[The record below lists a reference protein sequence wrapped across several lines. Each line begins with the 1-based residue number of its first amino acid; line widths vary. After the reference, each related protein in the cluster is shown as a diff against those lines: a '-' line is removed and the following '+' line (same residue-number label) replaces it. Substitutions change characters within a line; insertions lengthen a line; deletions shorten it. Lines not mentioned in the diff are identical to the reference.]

1 MKSAMQELIERYYLF
16 ENGEYKP
23 DAFKKHF
30 AEFYPLHLLK
40 EKEQIKTAFAS
51 GWNWNSDPDK
61 YYQETYVQQEDN
73 TFKQKSKWTSVDNQ
87 KQHIIDIM
95 KADEDDGLYKI
106 FDTNSDKKH

>member
-1 MKSAMQELIERYYLF
+1 MKTAIQDLIERYYLF

-40 EKEQIKTAFAS
+40 EKEQIIDAWKS
-51 GWNWNSDPDK
+51 GNK
-61 YYQETYVQQEDN
+61 YLPYENPNEYYNQTY
-73 TFKQKSKWTSVDNQ
+73 NQ

-95 KADEDDGLYKI
+95 KADEDDGLY
-106 FDTNSDKKH
+106 NQNES

>member
-1 MKSAMQELIERYYLF
+1 MKTVIQELIERYYLF

-40 EKEQIKTAFAS
+40 EKEQIIDAYEAAMERPIENYAES
-51 GWNWNSDPDK
+51 
-61 YYQETYVQQEDN
+61 YYNMNYNQTY
-73 TFKQKSKWTSVDNQ
+73 NQ

-95 KADEDDGLYKI
+95 KADEDDGLY
-106 FDTNSDKKH
+106 NQNES